1 MNKRISRKNIIST
14 VAVLVFMSFMMTVA
28 VKTPTETSAASLETV
43 RTVQVQSRS
52 FDTITMNQYDRIVD
66 FVYKY
71 AGDEEFPIQY
81 ALSECILNAI
91 EDLGYQK
98 NIDTYLDNL
107 YEKYEDRLPQT
118 SFENESEDTQD
129 AIREAVQSALDERT
143 MPSGVTKFEKYN
155 ESTKYFNKYENY
167 VPEYLSDSLLK
178 FYYGRHYVDYD

>member
-1 MNKRISRKNIIST
+1 MNKKKFDITTIGVLMLVIIA
-14 VAVLVFMSFMMTVA
+14 AVVLIITILDSNQVSS
-28 VKTPTETSAASLETV
+28 SASQNVE
-43 RTVQVQSRS
+43 TVQVQERS
-52 FDTITMNQYDRIVD
+52 FDTITMDQYDRMVD

-81 ALSECILNAI
+81 ALSECMLNAI
-91 EDLGYQK
+91 EELGYQK
-98 NIDTYLDNL
+98 NVDTYLDRL
-107 YEKYEDRLPQT
+107 YEKYGDRLPQT

-178 FYYGRHYVDYD
+178 FYYGHHYVDYD